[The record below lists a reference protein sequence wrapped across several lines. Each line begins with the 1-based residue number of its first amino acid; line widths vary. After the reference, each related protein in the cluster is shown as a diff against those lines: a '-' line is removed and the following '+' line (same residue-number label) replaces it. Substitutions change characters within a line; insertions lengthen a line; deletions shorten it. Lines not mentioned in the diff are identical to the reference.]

1 MMPMLSFLANG
12 LIRPCGAVREKLW
25 VRRWSAADPQSPES
39 HRGVLWFRFR
49 EIVETN
55 EIEDAL
61 QAYAKSVE
69 AARVDVLKKKSGHGY
84 ALLEAY
90 ESVKSQI
97 EEDPLGFTAKEPQ
110 FTGTALFPSLRAWQ
124 LSRSVDA
131 DIEDGDSQAV
141 PEQILK
147 RLGVNSV
154 EVIVSTGSA
163 ESDEEGS
170 EFSDLCIAEVRR
182 LVQAGEALRA
192 AAIPFNNGR
201 TMVILSAYPDGS
213 DFALFDSSLGDAYL
227 DETGWKSERFA
238 ALYPPPASWALPADV
253 LAEEW
258 DLPELSPVQT
268 PKRTEAVGDSGQY
281 YDPIRV
287 WLGSGAI
294 EKVQK
299 HVLAQRY
306 TFLGI
311 TGFNQ
316 ARLDPLVWGLENEDD
331 DSVVVDFP
339 GLSIHD
345 HGPGVNRMVVERGL
359 KLFRERGHGGII
371 AYGSGRIMDAARA
384 IAALAALPETEAL
397 EVLGRAE
404 AAAEESG
411 GAGFIRASTGEK
423 PVPLILVPS
432 GVGSEAAYL
441 STSILRSGTGHT
453 VVEWDPAN
461 DRIVAADPR
470 IYRRLNPPLVDVV
483 AAVNLCWCIESLF
496 AWSLDATANRLAT
509 EGIEQILRVI
519 LSDPGQRMEEDSQF
533 SALASSCMLAGSA
546 REATGMGLAQGLAL
560 AVVAATEE
568 KSIEPVIDL
577 EFVKGA
583 PYEEEVVRCSPF
595 AQALLHLMPCVVQSG
610 LIPPDRVEAVARLVV
625 EPPTATRFITY
636 LFKQAERVPKPQ
648 KIDVATAKDISVT
661 MCRKLFADYVTRSS
675 PVLIE
680 DILRCAGLVED

>member
-1 MMPMLSFLANG
+1 MPMLSFLANG
-12 LIRPCGAVREKLW
+12 LVRPRAPVRQQLC
-25 VRRWSAADPQSPES
+25 RLRCAAADAPSPES
-39 HRGVLWFRFR
+39 HPDALWFRLR

-61 QAYAKSVE
+61 EIYAKNVE
-69 AARVDVLKKKSGHGY
+69 AARVDVLKKKSGNGY

-90 ESVKSQI
+90 HSVKPQLA
-97 EEDPLGFTAKEPQ
+97 EDPQAFTPKEPR
-110 FTGTALFPSLRAWQ
+110 FSGTALFPSLRAWQ
-124 LSRSVDA
+124 LSRPTDA
-131 DIEDGDSQAV
+131 DIDESDSQAV
-141 PEQILK
+141 PQQILK
-147 RLGVNSV
+147 QLGVNAV

-163 ESDEEGS
+163 QSDDEAS

-182 LVQAGEALRA
+182 LLQSGEALRA
-192 AAIPFNNGR
+192 AAIPLNNGR

-268 PKRTEAVGDSGQY
+268 PKRAEEVSDSGQY

-287 WLGSGAI
+287 WLGSGSI

-299 HVLAQRY
+299 HVLSQSH

-316 ARLDPLVWGLENEDD
+316 ARIDPLVWGLETESD

-339 GLSIHD
+339 GLRID
-345 HGPGVNRMVVERGL
+345 EDGPGVTRMVVERGL

-384 IAALAALPETEAL
+384 IAALAAVPETAAL

-404 AAAEESG
+404 IAAEESG
-411 GAGFIRASTGEK
+411 GIGYIRASTGEK
-423 PVPLILVPS
+423 PLPLILVPS

-441 STSILRSGTGHT
+441 STSILRSGKGHC

-470 IYRRLNPPLVDVV
+470 IYRRVNPPLVDVV

-496 AWSLDATANRLAT
+496 AKHLDTTSNMLAT

-546 REATGMGLAQGLAL
+546 REATGMGLAQALAL

-568 KSIEPVIDL
+568 KSIEPVVDL

-583 PYEEEVVRCSPF
+583 PYEEEEVHCSAF
-595 AQALLHLMPCVVQSG
+595 AKALLHLMPCVVQSG
-610 LIPPDRVEAVARLVV
+610 LIPADRVDAVAGLVV
-625 EPPTATRFITY
+625 DPPTATRLLTY
-636 LFKQAERVPKPQ
+636 LFKQAERVPKPP
-648 KIDVATAKDISVT
+648 KIDVATAKEISANI
-661 MCRKLFADYVTRSS
+661 CRTSFADYTTRSS
-675 PVLIE
+675 PMLIE

>member
-1 MMPMLSFLANG
+1 MAMLSFLAGG
-12 LIRPCGAVREKLW
+12 LVRPRAAVCQKLC
-25 VRRWSAADPQSPES
+25 RRRCAAAASPSPET
-39 HRGVLWFRFR
+39 HPDALWFRLR
-49 EIVETN
+49 EVVETN

-61 QAYAKSVE
+61 EDYAKNVE

-90 ESVKSQI
+90 ELVKPQLG
-97 EEDPLGFTAKEPQ
+97 EDPLPFTTKEPR

-124 LSRSVDA
+124 LSRPTDA
-131 DIEDGDSQAV
+131 DDIDTDSQAV
-141 PEQILK
+141 PQQILK
-147 RLGVNSV
+147 RLGVSSV

-163 ESDEEGS
+163 ESDEEAS

-182 LVQAGEALRA
+182 LVQSGEALRA
-192 AAIPFNNGR
+192 AAIPLKNGR

-268 PKRTEAVGDSGQY
+268 PKRTEAVSDSGQY

-287 WLGSGAI
+287 WLGSGSI

-299 HVLAQRY
+299 HVLAQSH

-316 ARLDPLVWGLENEDD
+316 ARIDPLVWGLETESD

-339 GLSIHD
+339 GLRIHEN
-345 HGPGVNRMVVERGL
+345 GPGVNRMVVERGL
-359 KLFRERGHGGII
+359 KLFREREHGGII

-384 IAALAALPETEAL
+384 IAALAAVPETEAL

-404 AAAEESG
+404 FAAEESG
-411 GAGFIRASTGEK
+411 GVGYIRASTGEK
-423 PVPLILVPS
+423 PLPLILVPS

-461 DRIVAADPR
+461 DRIVVADPR

-496 AWSLDATANRLAT
+496 ARNLDPTSNRLAT

-546 REATGMGLAQGLAL
+546 REATGMGLAQALAL
-560 AVVAATEE
+560 GVAAATEE
-568 KSIEPVIDL
+568 KSIEPAVDL

-583 PYEEEVVRCSPF
+583 PYLEEEVHCSAF
-595 AQALLHLMPCVVQSG
+595 ARALLHLMPCVVQSG
-610 LIPPDRVEAVARLVV
+610 LIPSDRVDAVADLVV
-625 EPPTATRFITY
+625 DPPTATRFLTY
-636 LFKQAERVPKPQ
+636 LFKQADRVPKPP

-661 MCRKLFADYVTRSS
+661 ICRTSFADYVTRSS